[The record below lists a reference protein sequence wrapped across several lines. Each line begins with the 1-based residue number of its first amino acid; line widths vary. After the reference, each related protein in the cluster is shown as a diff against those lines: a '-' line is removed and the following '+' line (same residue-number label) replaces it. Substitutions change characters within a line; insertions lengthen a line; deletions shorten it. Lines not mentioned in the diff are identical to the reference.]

1 MKRLYRSSRERM
13 IAGVAGG
20 LAEYFDID
28 PVFVRIL
35 FVASIFLSGIG
46 ILIYLVLWIITP
58 QTPSAVVTSSEN
70 ASQFGATPA
79 TQTLSPEELEAQK
92 KRNSTLIGIGLIAL
106 GIIIFLELLLP
117 SFSVT
122 YLFPLALIGAGGFLI
137 WKTFVA
143 PSHSNRS
150 L

>member
-28 PVFVRIL
+28 PVFVRAI

-58 QTPSAVVTSSEN
+58 QTPLVPASSSEN
-70 ASQFGATPA
+70 ASAFGAA
-79 TQTLSPEELEAQK
+79 TAAQTLSPEELETQK
-92 KRNSTLIGIGLIAL
+92 KAK
-106 GIIIFLELLLP
+106 F
-117 SFSVT
+117 
-122 YLFPLALIGAGGFLI
+122 Y
-137 WKTFVA
+137 
-143 PSHSNRS
+143 SHRHWAYCARYHHFFRATPTIV
-150 L
+150 

>member
-28 PVFVRIL
+28 PVFVRAI

-58 QTPSAVVTSSEN
+58 QTPLVPASSSEN
-70 ASQFGATPA
+70 ASAFGAA
-79 TQTLSPEELEAQK
+79 TAAQTLSPEELETQK

-137 WKTFVA
+137 WKTFA
-143 PSHSNRS
+143 QPSSS
-150 L
+150 SESV

>member
-28 PVFVRIL
+28 PVFVRAL
-35 FVASIFLSGIG
+35 FVASIFLSGVG

-58 QTPSAVVTSSEN
+58 PTPSVAVSSPEN
-70 ASQFGATPA
+70 ASQFSATA
-79 TQTLSPEELEAQK
+79 AARTLSPEELETQK

-137 WKTFVA
+137 WKTFVQ
-143 PSHSNRS
+143 PSRSSRS

>member
-28 PVFVRIL
+28 PVFVRAI
-35 FVASIFLSGIG
+35 FVASLFLSGVG

-58 QTPSAVVTSSEN
+58 PTPSAAITSPES
-70 ASQFGATPA
+70 ASQFGATSA
-79 TQTLSPEELEAQK
+79 TQTLSPEELEAKK
-92 KRNSTLIGIGLIAL
+92 KRNSALVGIGLIAL

-137 WKTFVA
+137 WKTFVGL
-143 PSHSNRS
+143 SRS
-150 L
+150 SGSV

>member
-1 MKRLYRSSRERM
+1 MKRLYRSLRERM

-28 PVFVRIL
+28 PVFVRAI

-58 QTPSAVVTSSEN
+58 QTPLVPASSSEN
-70 ASQFGATPA
+70 ASAFGAA
-79 TQTLSPEELEAQK
+79 TAAQTLSPEELKTQK

-137 WKTFVA
+137 WKTFA
-143 PSHSNRS
+143 QPSSS
-150 L
+150 SESV

>member
-28 PVFVRIL
+28 PVFVRAI

-58 QTPSAVVTSSEN
+58 QTPLVPASSSEN
-70 ASQFGATPA
+70 ASAFGAA
-79 TQTLSPEELEAQK
+79 TAAQTLSPEELETQK
-92 KRNSTLIGIGLIAL
+92 KRNSTLIGIGLITL

-137 WKTFVA
+137 WKTFVE
-143 PSHSNRS
+143 PSRS
-150 L
+150 SGSV

>member
-1 MKRLYRSSRERM
+1 M

-28 PVFVRIL
+28 PVFVRAI

-58 QTPSAVVTSSEN
+58 QTPLVPASSSEN
-70 ASQFGATPA
+70 ASAFGAA
-79 TQTLSPEELEAQK
+79 TAAQTLSPEELETQK

-137 WKTFVA
+137 WKTFA
-143 PSHSNRS
+143 QPSSS
-150 L
+150 SESV